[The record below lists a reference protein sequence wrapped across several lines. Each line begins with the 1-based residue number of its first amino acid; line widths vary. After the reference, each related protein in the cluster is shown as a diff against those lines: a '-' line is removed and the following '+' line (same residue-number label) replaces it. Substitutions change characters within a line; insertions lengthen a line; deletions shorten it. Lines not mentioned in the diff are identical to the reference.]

1 MSTKTKIIIG
11 VVAVVFIAVLIIV
24 NLTQSSGKTLAVQT
38 EDVTRGKLVH
48 MVSGTGKIQPE
59 IQVRISANVSARI
72 IGLHTIE
79 GERVAKG
86 KVLVELDRT
95 RYEAAVVQAK
105 ASLSSSEATARQ
117 QQASMDQA
125 KSEFDRT
132 QKLFRQGLASQG
144 DLENAKT
151 QYEVAKARYEA
162 AQDQV
167 TQSEAYLEQAKD
179 DLSKTTIASNIN
191 GVVTLVNKEEGEIA
205 LGSQFQEDV
214 ILVVSDLSNM
224 EAVVEID
231 ENDVVNIS
239 IGDSAK
245 ISVDAFP
252 DTVFMGIVSEI
263 AHSAKAKGLGTQ
275 EEVINFDVKVAVID
289 KIGNIRPG
297 MSANVDII
305 TDIRDQAIK
314 VPIQCVT
321 VRTNGE
327 IARSLN
333 PKKGRR
339 RTRRSESNSE
349 SDSTNK
355 NINPKD
361 EDELQEVI
369 FIVEDKVAKIRKVK
383 TGITGETDIEILD
396 GVKEGETVVTGS
408 YRILSKEIK
417 HDSRVKIEKAKRFQ
431 SRNEESE

>member
-1 MSTKTKIIIG
+1 MSKKAKIIIG
-11 VVAVVFIAVLIIV
+11 VVAVVFIAALIIV
-24 NLTQSSGKTLAVQT
+24 NLKQSSGKTLSVQT
-38 EDVTRGKLVH
+38 EEVKKGRLVH

-72 IGLHTIE
+72 IALHTIE
-79 GERVAKG
+79 GESVPKG

-95 RYEAAVVQAK
+95 RYEASVVQAK

-117 QQASMDQA
+117 QLASMDQA
-125 KSEFDRT
+125 KSEHDRS

-144 DLENAKT
+144 DLENSQT
-151 QYEVAKARYEA
+151 QYEVSKARYEA

-179 DLSKTTIASNIN
+179 DLAKTTIASPID
-191 GVVTLVNKEEGEIA
+191 GVVTLLNKEEGEIA

-214 ILVVSDLSNM
+214 IMVVSDLSNM

-239 IGDSAK
+239 LGDSAK

-252 DTVFMGIVSEI
+252 DTVFKGIVSEI
-263 AHSAKAKGLGTQ
+263 AHSARAKGLGTQ
-275 EEVINFDVKVAVID
+275 EEVINFDVKVAVLD

-297 MSANVDII
+297 MSANVDIV
-305 TDIRDQAIK
+305 TDIRDEAIK

-321 VRTNGE
+321 VRTNSE
-327 IARSLN
+327 IADYLN
-333 PKKGRR
+333 PRKGRR
-339 RTRRSESNSE
+339 SRRTDSE
-349 SDSTNK
+349 SDSTKTNQ
-355 NINPKD
+355 NEKD
-361 EDELQEVI
+361 EEELQEVV
-369 FIVEDKVAKIRKVK
+369 FIVEENVAKVRKVK
-383 TGITGETDIEILD
+383 TGITGETEIEILD
-396 GVKEGETVVTGS
+396 GVKEGETVITGS
-408 YRILSKEIK
+408 YRILSKEVK
-417 HDSRVKIEKAKRFQ
+417 HDSQIKVEKSKRFQ

>member
-11 VVAVVFIAVLIIV
+11 VVAVVFIAALIIV
-24 NLTQSSGKTLAVQT
+24 NLKQSSGKTLSVQT
-38 EDVTRGKLVH
+38 EEVKKGRLVH

-72 IGLHTIE
+72 IALHAIE
-79 GERVAKG
+79 GERVPKG

-95 RYEAAVVQAK
+95 RYEASVVQAQ
-105 ASLSSSEATARQ
+105 ASLSSSQATARQ

-125 KSEFDRT
+125 KSEFDRS
-132 QKLFRQGLASQG
+132 QKLFKQGLASQG
-144 DLENAKT
+144 DQENAKT

-179 DLSKTTIASNIN
+179 DLAKTTIASPID
-191 GVVTLVNKEEGEIA
+191 GVITLLNKEEGEIA

-214 ILVVSDLSNM
+214 IMIVSDLSNM

-239 IGDSAK
+239 LGDSAK

-252 DTVFMGIVSEI
+252 DTVFIGIVSEI

-297 MSANVDII
+297 MSSNVDIV
-305 TDIRDQAIK
+305 TDIREQAIK

-327 IARSLN
+327 IADYLN
-333 PKKGRR
+333 PRKGRR
-339 RTRRSESNSE
+339 SRRSDSE
-349 SDSTNK
+349 SDSTKTNL
-355 NINPKD
+355 NEKD
-361 EDELQEVI
+361 EEELQEVI
-369 FIVEDKVAKIRKVK
+369 FIVEENVAKVRKVK
-383 TGITGETDIEILD
+383 TGITGETEIEILD
-396 GVKEGETVVTGS
+396 GVKEGETVITGS

-417 HDSRVKIEKAKRFQ
+417 HDSQIKVEKSKRFQ
-431 SRNEESE
+431 SRTEESE